1 MRPPVVLIRADAG
14 FRMGMGHVARCRA
27 IAEALVDEGAEIAFV
42 SVDPPAAAV
51 SSFAACG
58 SRFHASAGPAGS
70 PADLE
75 RTLKVAE
82 EIGARV
88 VLLDGYHF
96 DEAFRVGLRRSGA
109 FLATLDDLGDAR
121 ALHADLVINPAP
133 RAVDHPYDRI
143 APGARL
149 LLGPAFAPLRR
160 EFREALR
167 LPSPPLVERRSILI
181 SFGGSDPL
189 GLTIPTTRAALAI
202 LPDDVSFLVL
212 VGGGAN
218 DAERTAAELSAM
230 SSRVEVRVDA
240 RDVARLMTRAGL
252 AISAAGG
259 TVAELAAMS
268 VPAVLVVVADNQ
280 EPASRS
286 LGDGFSVVPPEPATI
301 AARAAEL
308 WADPIRRAAMSLALR
323 DRVDGSGA
331 ARIARALV
339 ENA

>member
-1 MRPPVVLIRADAG
+1 MSPPVVLIRADAG

-27 IAEALVDEGAEIAFV
+27 IAEALIEEGAEVVFV
-42 SVDPPAAAV
+42 SVDPPVAAV
-51 SSFAACG
+51 SSFAARGC
-58 SRFHASAGPAGS
+58 RFRASVGPAGS
-70 PADLE
+70 FADLE
-75 RTLKVAE
+75 RTLVVAE
-82 EIGARV
+82 ETGARII
-88 VLLDGYHF
+88 LLDGYHF
-96 DEAFRVGLRRSGA
+96 DEVFRAGLRRSGA
-109 FLATLDDLGDAR
+109 FLATLDDLGDGC
-121 ALHADLVINPAP
+121 ALHADLVVNPAP
-133 RAVDHPYDRI
+133 RAVDRPYDRI

-167 LPSPPLVERRSILI
+167 LPSPSLVERRSVLV

-189 GLTIPTTRAALAI
+189 GLTSPTTEAALAVM
-202 LPDDVSFLVL
+202 PDDVSFLVL

-259 TVAELAAMS
+259 TVGELAAMA

-286 LGDGFSVVPPEPATI
+286 LVDGFVVVPPHPAMI

-308 WADPIRRAAMSLALR
+308 WADPTRRTAMSLALR
-323 DRVDGSGA
+323 DRVDGLGA
-331 ARIARALV
+331 VRIARAVLDGG
-339 ENA
+339 